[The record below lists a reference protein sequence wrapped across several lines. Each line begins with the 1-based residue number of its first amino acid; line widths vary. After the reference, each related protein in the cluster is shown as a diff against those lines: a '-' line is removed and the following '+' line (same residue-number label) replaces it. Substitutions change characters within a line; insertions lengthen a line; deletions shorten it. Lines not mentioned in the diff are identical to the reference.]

1 MEITNNNYIQQPI
14 PSTKSGN
21 VSPTSVPKSEKTSLI
36 HDMAKNIDPSNMS
49 RNDALEIANQLMKSG
64 DGELSTVFLSQAIT
78 LKNNGD
84 GTFSQADE
92 NSPEMTD
99 KFNMFDRIKSQMAFN
114 DQNNISNESLQ
125 KAFNFLDKL
134 TIAKTQ
140 PAIDVY
146 A

>member
-1 MEITNNNYIQQPI
+1 MEITNNSYIQYPT

-21 VSPTSVPKSEKTSLI
+21 VSPSPEPKSEKTSLV
-36 HDMAKNIDPSNMS
+36 HDIAKNIDPKNMS
-49 RNDALEIANQLMKSG
+49 RNDALEIANQLMRSG
-64 DGELSTVFLSQAIT
+64 NGELSTVFMSQAIT

-92 NSPEMTD
+92 NSPEMTE

-114 DQNNISNESLQ
+114 EQNNISNESL
-125 KAFNFLDKL
+125 KNAFDFLDKL

>member
-1 MEITNNNYIQQPI
+1 MEITNSSYIPKTETSI
-14 PSTKSGN
+14 KSGN
-21 VSPTSVPKSEKTSLI
+21 VSPTSAPKAEKTSLI
-36 HDMAKNIDPSNMS
+36 HDLAKNIDPKNMS

-64 DGELSTVFLSQAIT
+64 DGELSTAFLSQAIT
-78 LKNNGD
+78 LKNNED

-92 NSPEMTD
+92 NSPEMTE
-99 KFNMFDRIKSQMAFN
+99 KFNMFDRIKSQMEFN
-114 DQNNISNESLQ
+114 KQNNISNESLQ
-125 KAFNFLDKL
+125 NAFDFLDKL